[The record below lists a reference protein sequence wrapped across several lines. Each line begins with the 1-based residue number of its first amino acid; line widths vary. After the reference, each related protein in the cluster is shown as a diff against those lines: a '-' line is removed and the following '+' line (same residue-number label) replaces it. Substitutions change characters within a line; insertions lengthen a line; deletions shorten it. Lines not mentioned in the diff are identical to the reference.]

1 MSSTY
6 QQAGIK
12 EDQDVTGEGKYGREF
27 ALSMPSVASR
37 KLASGW
43 LLLGILSL
51 LGAGLFAILLV
62 LSRTPYIED
71 IFPWV
76 DFFRTALVVHV
87 DLSVLLWFMAFAGV
101 LWSLN
106 SSSKFIG
113 FGWLALVLAA
123 SGAAMIVLSPFV
135 GPGKPLMSNY
145 VPVLQSPFF
154 FSGLIIFATGMA
166 VLVMRSLI
174 AVPSSGLWRG
184 GEGSI
189 RIGFYAA
196 SISTLIAL
204 AAFGWS
210 YSMIPHALDSATH
223 YDNYYNLLFWG
234 GGHVLQ
240 FTYTLLML
248 AGWLWL
254 ANACRVK
261 IPLTPR
267 VASILLVLGLMPVL
281 YVPVI
286 YQSFVGLK
294 GDFMGNYMEQFTL
307 LMRIGGSF
315 AAVPLGLAIVYGII
329 VSWRST
335 VSSPERAALLS
346 SVLLFAVGGGISLLI
361 KNSNTIITAHY
372 HGTGGAVS
380 LVFMGLTLHLLP
392 RLGYREPDLKWATL
406 TPYVYGAGQLL
417 HLLGLLWSGG
427 YGVQRKVA
435 GAEQGLHGFA
445 QTAGMGLMG
454 FGGLIAVM
462 GGVIFLVVVFK
473 AMRRPLQQRV

>member
-1 MSSTY
+1 MSSAY
-6 QQAGIK
+6 QQAGIN
-12 EDQDVTGEGKYGREF
+12 EGQDMIGEGKHGREF

-43 LLLGILSL
+43 LWLGIASL

-62 LSRTPYIED
+62 LSRTPYIQD
-71 IFPWV
+71 VFPWV

-87 DLSVLLWFMAFAGV
+87 DLSVLLWFLAFAGV

-113 FGWLALVLAA
+113 FGWFALVLAA
-123 SGAAMIVLSPFV
+123 SGATMIVLSPFA
-135 GPGKPLMSNY
+135 GAGKPLMSNY

-154 FSGLIIFATGMA
+154 FSGLIVFGTGMA
-166 VLVMRSLI
+166 VLVLRSLI
-174 AVPSSGLWRG
+174 ALPSADVWKG

-196 SISTLIAL
+196 SFSTLIAL

-210 YSMIPHALDSATH
+210 YIMIPYALDSSTH
-223 YDNYYNLLFWG
+223 YYDLLFWG

-240 FTYTLLML
+240 FTYSLLML

-254 ANACRVK
+254 ANACGAK

-267 VASILLVLGLMPVL
+267 VASILFLLGLLPVL

-286 YQSFVGLK
+286 YLSFVGLK
-294 GDFMGNYMEQFTL
+294 GDFMGNYMEQFTQ
-307 LMRIGGSF
+307 LMKVGGSF
-315 AAVPLGLAIVYGII
+315 APVPLGLAVIYGVIVG
-329 VSWRST
+329 RRT
-335 VSSPERAALLS
+335 AATNPQRAALLS
-346 SVLLFAVGGGISLLI
+346 SMFLFAVGGGISLMI
-361 KNSNTIITAHY
+361 KDSNTIITAHY

-380 LVFMGLTLHLLP
+380 LAFMGLTFHLLP

-406 TPYVYGAGQLL
+406 MPYVYGAGQLL
-417 HLLGLLWSGG
+417 HILGLLWSGG

-435 GAEQGLHGFA
+435 GAAQGLHGFA

-454 FGGLIAVM
+454 LGGLIAVV
-462 GGVIFLVVVFK
+462 GGVMFLVVVFK
-473 AMRRPLQQRV
+473 AMWRLRGNPG